1 MEGATL
7 TWPSE
12 LLAQRTVPCDSVR
25 GNEQDSVSETPG
37 DTPFP
42 LAAWDLTSWSTVPH
56 TWLTIAPNPCF
67 TPPVTSQGLL
77 PCQCFESS
85 PEQLEVTLGR
95 GQTDAYE
102 TLLFALQTKKYAD
115 VIIPRGVDNMVAINL
130 IVQHIQDI
138 LNGDICKWHRG
149 GSNGRS
155 YKRTFP
161 EPDHPGMLTAGKRSH
176 LESSSRP
183 H

>member
-1 MEGATL
+1 ML
-7 TWPSE
+7 SWPSE

-37 DTPFP
+37 DTPSP
-42 LAAWDLTSWSTVPH
+42 LAAWALTSCSTVPH

-115 VIIPRGVDNMVAINL
+115 VIIPRGVDNMGKNQANGLPDPSVCSQSHRASLPCPSVVTEKPSVRLWHKL
-130 IVQHIQDI
+130 I
-138 LNGDICKWHRG
+138 
-149 GSNGRS
+149 
-155 YKRTFP
+155 
-161 EPDHPGMLTAGKRSH
+161 H
-176 LESSSRP
+176 LKIYVTCCTP
-183 H
+183 